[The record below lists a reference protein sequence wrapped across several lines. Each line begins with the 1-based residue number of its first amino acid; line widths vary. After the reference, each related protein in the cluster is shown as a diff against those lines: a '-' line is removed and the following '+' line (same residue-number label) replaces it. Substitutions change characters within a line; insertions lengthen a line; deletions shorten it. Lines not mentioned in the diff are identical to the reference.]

1 MQWINVMDK
10 ELGSLSANEVWD
22 LVQLPE
28 GRRIVGSKWIFKTK
42 KDANGAVERYKARL
56 VAQGC
61 SQKYGQDYD
70 ETFSP
75 VVRFESIRIV
85 IALAVQFGLKLHQMD
100 VTTAFLNGEL
110 KENIYMKQPEGYAAK
125 GKEHLVCKL
134 KKVYMA

>member
-1 MQWINVMDK
+1 MDK

-22 LVQLPE
+22 LVELPE
-28 GRRIVGSKWIFKTK
+28 GRRIVGSKWVFRTK
-42 KDANGAVERYKARL
+42 RDANGAVERYKARL

-85 IALAVQFGLKLHQMD
+85 IALAVQFGLKLH
-100 VTTAFLNGEL
+100 
-110 KENIYMKQPEGYAAK
+110 
-125 GKEHLVCKL
+125 
-134 KKVYMA
+134 

>member
-1 MQWINVMDK
+1 MDK

-22 LVQLPE
+22 LVELPE
-28 GRRIVGSKWIFKTK
+28 GRRIVGSKWVFRTK

-85 IALAVQFGLKLHQMD
+85 IALAVQF
-100 VTTAFLNGEL
+100 
-110 KENIYMKQPEGYAAK
+110 
-125 GKEHLVCKL
+125 
-134 KKVYMA
+134 